1 MIQWYCLDNRN
12 RSANVFFYCTS
23 APAMRAPT
31 AYPLEAVTPLAQ
43 EDTSSSVGCLGNIRR
58 EQEALLHFI
67 PRSVPMNDQ
76 SFIAE
81 LKDLLQRNP
90 PLNKVD
96 RDIAIDM
103 IKAALNR
110 STLWASGPCIQCLA
124 PIEYGPPSKPHK
136 SQGNDWLSKVA
147 QKLANGTE
155 LTSYKVENIQPYL
168 CAECRAVLEETLIK
182 AEVAKE
188 REQIARRVKAY
199 ETREGIVR
207 GDIKATPA
215 KRYWALVELI
225 RNEDEDHDSV
235 LRAMPYRDFLSSIY
249 WGIIRDYA
257 LYRAKYSCALC
268 HKTHGLQVHHRT
280 YEHRGSEYNHLED
293 LIVLCG
299 NCHAK
304 FHDKLPAG
312 E

>member
-1 MIQWYCLDNRN
+1 MTPRSMIQWYCLDNRN

-58 EQEALLHFI
+58 EQEAFLHFI

-124 PIEYGPPSKPHK
+124 PIEYGPPSKSHRRPRP
-136 SQGNDWLSKVA
+136 
-147 QKLANGTE
+147 T
-155 LTSYKVENIQPYL
+155 
-168 CAECRAVLEETLIK
+168 RA
-182 AEVAKE
+182 
-188 REQIARRVKAY
+188 
-199 ETREGIVR
+199 
-207 GDIKATPA
+207 
-215 KRYWALVELI
+215 
-225 RNEDEDHDSV
+225 
-235 LRAMPYRDFLSSIY
+235 
-249 WGIIRDYA
+249 IRDNPLRLA
-257 LYRAKYSCALC
+257 HASLEIRSVPGAKSL
-268 HKTHGLQVHHRT
+268 
-280 YEHRGSEYNHLED
+280 
-293 LIVLCG
+293 VLAPNESKSAATGCSTSISILSL
-299 NCHAK
+299 ASRQ
-304 FHDKLPAG
+304 
-312 E
+312 